1 MVSIVQVV
9 CSVAT
14 TIVLYFMTAMH
25 VQSIRELLPTM
36 TTPTTK
42 PSFKWLP
49 RSYSNSWLTT
59 LMVAFIV
66 TVSVGVSIMLF
77 WRSLYL
83 PELRN
88 HARYLT
94 SELRLMT
101 GAKQDWQDSPE
112 VRRWIYQH
120 SHVIYVDNPLDF
132 PEVSDKVFV
141 GVFTDV
147 LQEEIGAQLGRPVEV
162 YFKFKPTPQ
171 LWVQDSADKS
181 FWLREPVVYYSQ
193 YSPGLLVLFLL
204 GIPILTLL
212 TIILLVR
219 QLNRPLRYLQR
230 AATNYIRLGHATT
243 LPTDSGP
250 TEIRQVNT
258 AFNRLFTTL
267 SQAQKERTIMLA
279 GISHDLR
286 TPLTRMR
293 LTAEMLS
300 DEFFREG
307 LVYDIEDMD
316 AILEQFISYMKD
328 GSDEPVRLTDLDAIF
343 KEIMVQFAPMEF
355 IYESSCQKLVPVR
368 PLSIKRLI
376 INLVN
381 NANRYG
387 KPPIY
392 LSATIVPTF
401 LETKVVVDSDVIT
414 ESDVN
419 KKAQEVLLI
428 CVRDCGDGVADDQL
442 DRIMQPFER
451 GETARTTQGSGLG
464 LAIVDRIAR
473 LHHGQVEAINH
484 PEGGLQV
491 CVRIPL
497 LSKVAGENAKVASAS
512 NDTTEIKKTT
522 PSKQIED

>member
-1 MVSIVQVV
+1 MVMKPQNS
-9 CSVAT
+9 
-14 TIVLYFMTAMH
+14 
-25 VQSIRELLPTM
+25 LPT
-36 TTPTTK
+36 TG
-42 PSFKWLP
+42 WLA

-66 TVSVGVSIMLF
+66 FISVGLSILLF

-94 SELRLMT
+94 SELRLMNN
-101 GAKQDWQDSPE
+101 AKQDWQDNPE
-112 VRRWIYQH
+112 ILEWIYQH
-120 SHVIYVDNPLDF
+120 SHVIVVDNPKEF
-132 PEVSDKVFV
+132 PLVSDKAFV

-147 LQEEIGAQLGRPVEV
+147 LQEEISAQLGRPVEV

-171 LWVQDSADKS
+171 LWVQDSRYDS
-181 FWLREPVVYYSQ
+181 FWIREPVVYYSQ
-193 YSPGLLVLFLL
+193 YSPTLLLLFLIGL
-204 GIPILTLL
+204 PILTLL
-212 TIILLVR
+212 TIILLAR
-219 QLNRPLRYLQR
+219 QLNRPLRNLQR
-230 AATNYIRLGHATT
+230 AATNYIRLGNATT
-243 LPTDSGP
+243 LPVSSGP

-258 AFNRLFTTL
+258 AFNQLFTTL
-267 SQAQKERTIMLA
+267 NQAQKERTIMLA

-293 LTAEMLS
+293 LTAEMLP

-307 LVYDIEDMD
+307 LIYDIEDMD

-343 KEIMVQFAPMEF
+343 REVMVQFAPMPF
-355 IYESSCQKLVPVR
+355 IYQPEFEKVVPIR

-392 LSATIVPTF
+392 LSATVVPTF
-401 LETKVVVDSDVIT
+401 LDSKTTANTEVVT

-419 KKAQEVLLI
+419 KKAKEQLMI

-442 DRIMQPFER
+442 ERIMQPFER

-464 LAIVDRIAR
+464 LAIVSRIAR
-473 LHHGQVEAINH
+473 LHHGTVEAINH
-484 PEGGLQV
+484 PDGGLQV
-491 CVRIPL
+491 CIRIPL
-497 LSKVAGENAKVASAS
+497 LSKVSGDNTVPA
-512 NDTTEIKKTT
+512 DTQDITLDSPMNK
-522 PSKQIED
+522 DD